1 MPIPGSSLQ
10 IAVVEAGDATTIK
23 CTGKLV
29 AGATGP
35 LYEEV
40 CRVTP
45 QTKRV
50 VLDFSDLSFMD
61 SMGLGTVVRIYVHT
75 KAAGVELQLV
85 NVGKR
90 IRDLLGMTHLLDVFT
105 ICGEHT
111 IRIP

>member
-1 MPIPGSSLQ
+1 MPIPGSLLQ
-10 IAVVEAGDATTIK
+10 IAVEQSGDVTSIK
-23 CTGKLV
+23 CSGKLV

-40 CRVTP
+40 CRATP
-45 QTKRV
+45 HVKRI

-90 IRDLLGMTHLLDVFT
+90 VRELLGMTHLLDVFT